1 MDLSGCILAVLHQDA
16 EFVLCRGRAKA
27 GPTPYPTSVLVSIP
41 TSEHPNR
48 IRMLER
54 ELALRPSS
62 IRRARY
68 VRSPWPVSR
77 PSGTDS

>member
-54 ELALRPSS
+54 ELALRAELDSTWAVRPLALAS
-62 IRRARY
+62 IKA
-68 VRSPWPVSR
+68 VRH
-77 PSGTDS
+77 